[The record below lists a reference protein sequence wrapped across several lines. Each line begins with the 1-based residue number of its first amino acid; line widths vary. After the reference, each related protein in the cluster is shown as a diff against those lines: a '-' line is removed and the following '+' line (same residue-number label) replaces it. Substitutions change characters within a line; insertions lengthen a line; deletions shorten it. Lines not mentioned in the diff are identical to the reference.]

1 MLNNYRSLYVD
12 QDSYNIYFKKKMKLF
27 IIGPYDYEGGFH

>member
-1 MLNNYRSLYVD
+1 
-12 QDSYNIYFKKKMKLF
+12 MKLF